1 MKRKGFTLLELLIA
15 IAISGLVLTMIYAT
29 YNTITNG
36 IAKKKSEALGEQFID
51 EVIQGIIRS
60 YASATSIKRQG
71 GVATP
76 FLLTASGT
84 ITKKIVNASDHFQ
97 RGFTDISAVWTVDV
111 VPSVG
116 SFNNVL
122 ILLLFKFENPLDSS
136 GANDF
141 YRALGI
147 SNVDANKIP
156 TKESNFISIEYFPK
170 FAGTASEFKTMVLTA
185 KPPRLY
191 IRKVEIRPD
200 TNDRIL
206 NCSIGVRVYLHRAK
220 HIEDA
225 GHFDVYNHGTI
236 RKFTFTIK
244 K

>member
-15 IAISGLVLTMIYAT
+15 VAISGLVLTMIYAS

-51 EVIQGIIRS
+51 EVIQGMTRS
-60 YASATSIKRQG
+60 YASATSIKRQS
-71 GVATP
+71 GVTTP
-76 FLLTASGT
+76 FLLTASGH
-84 ITKKIVNASDHFQ
+84 ITKNIVNASNTFQ
-97 RGFTDISAVWTVDV
+97 RGFSDITTVFPGDTEFI
-111 VPSVG
+111 SG
-116 SFNNVL
+116 FNSVL
-122 ILLLFKFENPLDSS
+122 ILLLFKFDNPFECSS
-136 GANDF
+136 SPDF

-156 TKESNFISIEYFPK
+156 TKESNFVSIEYHDYLGLSQLKVMRF
-170 FAGTASEFKTMVLTA
+170 TA
-185 KPPRLY
+185 KEPRLY
-191 IRKVEIRPD
+191 IRKVEIIPD
-200 TNDRIL
+200 TTNDRIL